1 MGSIILSLKQGSQF
15 HTEGC
20 TDLTSGMKYFG
31 IDQYWCIVS
40 GLPLLYILINIKVYH
55 KILPQ
60 FRTNLS

>member
-31 IDQYWCIVS
+31 IDQYWYTVLD
-40 GLPLLYILINIKVYH
+40 LPLFFIFISIYIYIYINKY
-55 KILPQ
+55 KSLP
-60 FRTNLS
+60 